1 MYIYY
6 DKAMEIC
13 LDMLEKSSVR
23 EKSQSFYKRHIENFF
38 SQYMSYS
45 NNEKKPINAITYYDI
60 DTYLESRPYSDSDKL
75 NSYNSLKKFFEY
87 TYNQGITPEIMSQV
101 TKPNVT
107 RKNKSVMSDGD
118 YERLKEYVVNK
129 SNPMNERLL
138 LGLFLFTGLSR
149 QYISNLKN
157 SSFLF
162 ENGVYKLEVIKDEDV
177 FKLPLKAEL
186 QLVINEYCLNLNQ
199 NDIDDKVFKI
209 DENYLSSVVGDL
221 CKKVIG
227 KKYSPTVFSNT
238 FIALALSNGNY
249 VWEVSNL
256 VLESVSSVAQH
267 ITDDAEQLEKKQT
280 SILNSF

>member
-6 DKAMEIC
+6 DDAMEIC
-13 LDMLEKSSVR
+13 VEMLKKSSTK
-23 EKSQSFYKRHIENFF
+23 EKSQGFYKRNIDNFF
-38 SQYMSYS
+38 SQYMSYP
-45 NNEKKPINAITYYDI
+45 NNEKKPLNAITYYDV
-60 DTYLESRPYSDSDKL
+60 DTYLESRPYSDFDKV
-75 NSYNSLKKFFEY
+75 NAYNSLKKFFEY

-101 TKPNVT
+101 TKPNAA
-107 RKNKSVMSDGD
+107 KKKKSVISYND
-118 YERLKEYVVNK
+118 YEQLKDFIVDK
-129 SNPMNERLL
+129 SNLISERLL

-157 SSFLF
+157 SNFLF
-162 ENGVYKLEVIKDEDV
+162 ENGVYKLEVIKEDKI

-186 QLVINEYCLNLNQ
+186 QLVINEYCFNLDKNIM
-199 NDIDDKVFKI
+199 NEKVFKI

-227 KKYSPTVFSNT
+227 KKYSPTAFSNT

-249 VWEVSNL
+249 IWEVSNL
-256 VLESVSSVAQH
+256 VLESVSSIALH
-267 ITDDAEQLEKKQT
+267 ITDDAVQLEKKQT